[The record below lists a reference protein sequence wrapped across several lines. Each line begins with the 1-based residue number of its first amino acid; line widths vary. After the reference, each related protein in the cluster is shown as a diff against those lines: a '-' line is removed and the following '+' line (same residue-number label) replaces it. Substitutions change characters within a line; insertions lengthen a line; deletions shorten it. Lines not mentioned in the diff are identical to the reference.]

1 MINLKNTGLYTDFYE
16 LTMAQGYYLNG
27 MHEKQASFDYFY
39 RKNPFGGGYVVF
51 AGLSDFLD
59 ELEAFQFDQDALDY
73 LKNKGFHDSFLNY
86 LADFRFR
93 GDIYSC
99 QEGEIVFP
107 IEPILR
113 IDGNIVEAQLIESML
128 LNILNFT
135 SLIAT
140 KAVRIRHEAG
150 ERKFADFGLRRAQG
164 LGSIYASKASI
175 IGGADSTS
183 NVFAGAEYAIPLSG
197 TMAHSWVQS
206 FDTEIEAFRSY
217 ASIYPDSCTLLIDT
231 YDTLNAGLKNA
242 IKVAKELE
250 SKGHKLKGV
259 RLDSGDLAYLSKQVR
274 KELDKNEL
282 EYVNIVAS
290 NQLDEYLIRSLNLQK
305 APIDVFGVGT
315 KLITGA
321 TDAAL
326 DGVYKMS
333 VYDGTSRLKISDNI
347 TKLSLPGK
355 KNVIRYFNS
364 LNQFYADAVILEEES
379 NIDEMIH
386 PHYKDKRCMLKNMT
400 YETLLVPV
408 MIKGERKKQA
418 QSTEE
423 IAGFVRDRLL
433 NLDGSITRL
442 ENPHIYKVGLSNK
455 LLKLRDSIAFEKQ
468 NNGG

>member
-16 LTMAQGYYLNG
+16 LTMAQGYFLNG
-27 MHEKQASFDYFY
+27 MHKKQATFDYFY
-39 RKNPFGGGYVVF
+39 RKNPFHGGYVVF

-59 ELEAFQFDQDALDY
+59 ELEAFQFGQDALNY
-73 LKNKGFHDSFLNY
+73 LKAKGFQDSFLEY

-99 QEGEIVFP
+99 KEGEIVFP
-107 IEPILR
+107 LEPILR
-113 IDGNIVEAQLIESML
+113 VDGNIVEAQLIESML

-164 LGSIYASKASI
+164 LGSVYASKASI
-175 IGGADSTS
+175 IGGANSTS
-183 NVFAGAEYAIPLSG
+183 NVFAGAEYDIPLSG

-217 ASIYPDSCTLLIDT
+217 ASIYPNSCILLIDT
-231 YDTLNAGLKNA
+231 YDTINIGLKNA
-242 IKVAKELE
+242 ITIAKELE
-250 SKGHKLKGV
+250 EKGHKLIGV
-259 RLDSGDLAYLSKQVR
+259 RLDSGDLAYLSKEVR
-274 KELDKNEL
+274 KILDQQGL

-315 KLITGA
+315 RLITGA

-333 VYDGTSRLKISDNI
+333 EYDGESRLKISDNI

-364 LNQFYADAVILEEES
+364 VNQFYADAVILEDEKD
-379 NIDEMIH
+379 IHEMIH
-386 PHYKDKRCMLKNMT
+386 PHYKDKRCRLLDMD
-400 YETLLVPV
+400 YETLLLPV
-408 MIKGERKKQA
+408 MIQGERKIKSQN
-418 QSTEE
+418 TEE
-423 IAGFVRDRLL
+423 IAEFVQDRLL
-433 NLDGSITRL
+433 GLDGSITRL
-442 ENPHIYKVGLSNK
+442 ENPHIYKVGLSDK
-455 LLKLRDSIAFEKQ
+455 LMKLRDSIAFEKQ

>member
-16 LTMAQGYYLNG
+16 LTMAQGYFLNG
-27 MHEKQASFDYFY
+27 MHKKQATFDYFF
-39 RKNPFGGGYVVF
+39 RKNPFHGGYVIF

-59 ELEAFQFDQDALDY
+59 ELQAFQFDQDALNY
-73 LKNKGFHDSFLNY
+73 LKAKGFQDPFLEY

-99 QEGEIVFP
+99 KEGEIVFP
-107 IEPILR
+107 LEPILR
-113 IDGNIVEAQLIESML
+113 VDGNIIEAQLIESML

-164 LGSIYASKASI
+164 LGSVYASKAAI
-175 IGGADSTS
+175 IGGANSTS
-183 NVFAGAEYAIPLSG
+183 NVFAGAEYDIPLSG

-206 FDTEIEAFRSY
+206 FDTEIEAFRAY
-217 ASIYPDSCTLLIDT
+217 ASIYPDTCTLLIDT
-231 YDTLNAGLKNA
+231 YDTLNIGLKNA
-242 IKVAKELE
+242 ITIAKELE
-250 SKGHKLKGV
+250 AKGHKLKGV
-259 RLDSGDLAYLSKQVR
+259 RLDSGDLAYLSKEVR
-274 KELDKNEL
+274 KILDQQGL

-315 KLITGA
+315 RLITGA

-333 VYDGTSRLKISDNI
+333 EYDGESRLKISDNI

-364 LNQFYADAVILEEES
+364 VNQFYADAVILEDEKE
-379 NIDEMIH
+379 IREMIH
-386 PHYKDKRCMLKNMT
+386 PHYKDKRCRLQDMD
-400 YETLLVPV
+400 YETLLLPV
-408 MIKGERKKQA
+408 MIQGERKIKA
-418 QSTEE
+418 QDTEE
-423 IAGFVRDRLL
+423 IAEFVRDRLL
-433 NLDGSITRL
+433 GLDGSITRL

-455 LLKLRDSIAFEKQ
+455 LMKLRDSIAFDKQ
-468 NNGG
+468 INGG